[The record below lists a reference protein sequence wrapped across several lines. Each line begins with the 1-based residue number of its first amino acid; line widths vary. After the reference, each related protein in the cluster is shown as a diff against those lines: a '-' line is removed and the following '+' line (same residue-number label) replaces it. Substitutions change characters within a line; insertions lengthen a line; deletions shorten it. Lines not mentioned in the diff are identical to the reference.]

1 MYSSPTAACSS
12 PAVAALQ
19 PQPCSSAGS
28 PGHGLSGQRSLSGL
42 RPGNCGRDQRPA
54 VSDHRSAVSKARPA
68 VRSSGQRSQSIRSR
82 PGLKVKTDQAGQIPA
97 RSPVSIRSQRPAVS
111 KSRPRPGGQIPPGHG
126 LRSARSETRG
136 ARSDSVRSPVSAR
149 SHNLAQGQAL
159 QRNSLSSHSLLHVPP
174 PPKYLTLSP
183 CRLSD

>member
-1 MYSSPTAACSS
+1 MKSETMTRRNLTSPVSISGGHLPVRSRARSPVSGGKPTRRSDSSRS
-12 PAVAALQ
+12 PV
-19 PQPCSSAGS
+19 SI
-28 PGHGLSGQRSLSGL
+28 RSLSGL
-42 RPGNCGRDQRPA
+42 RPGNCDRDQRPA
-54 VSDHRSAVSKARPA
+54 VSDHRSAVSKPRPA

-111 KSRPRPGGQIPPGHG
+111 KSGPRPGGQIPPGHG

-149 SHNLAQGQAL
+149 SHNLVLGLRISVRA
-159 QRNSLSSHSLLHVPP
+159 RNNGIIA
-174 PPKYLTLSP
+174 
-183 CRLSD
+183 